1 MFGYVRPF
9 QDRLSEEDWGRY
21 RAAYCGLCHAI
32 GQRYGRLPQLFLN
45 YDFTFLAMLLADNGG
60 SPCISCRRC
69 SFNPLRKRESWQE
82 DGGLALAA
90 DESVILT
97 YWKLRD
103 NVQDAGF
110 FKGIPLRLLTGWFGF
125 PYRKAKR
132 RCPDFD
138 RVVEDCL
145 LELRQMEETGCASLD
160 RPADA
165 FARILQAASGV
176 HGQAGNEA
184 LGQLLYHVGRWIYL
198 VDAWDDLE
206 EDQRRGNYNPLLAY
220 FGEEAHEH
228 RETVR
233 ETMYASL
240 GLAQSA
246 YEWLDCGVWSPILE
260 NILTLG
266 LPGMEEA
273 VLSGEWK
280 TRKKSCVTRR
290 INSVRENHR

>member
-1 MFGYVRPF
+1 MFGYVRPYL
-9 QDRLSEEDWGRY
+9 DRLPEEDRERY

-32 GQRYGRLPQLFLN
+32 GKRYGRLPQLFLN
-45 YDFTFLAMLLADNGG
+45 YDFTFLAILLAKNRET
-60 SPCISCRRC
+60 PCINCRRC
-69 SFNPLRKRESWQE
+69 SFYPIRKRESWQE
-82 DGGLALAA
+82 DVGLELAA

-110 FKGIPLRLLTGWFGF
+110 FKSIPLRFLTAWFGF
-125 PYRKAKR
+125 PYRKAR
-132 RCPDFD
+132 SRCPDFD
-138 RVVEDCL
+138 RVTEACL
-145 LELRQMEETGCASLD
+145 LELRQMEEAGCDSID
-160 RPADA
+160 RTADA
-165 FARILQAASGV
+165 FARILQAASGI
-176 HGQAGNEA
+176 HGQAGSEA

-206 EDQRRGNYNPLLAY
+206 EDLKHGNYNPLLSRY
-220 FGEEAHEH
+220 GEAVYEN

-240 GLAQSA
+240 GLAQGA

-266 LPGMEEA
+266 LPAMEEA

-280 TRKKSCVTRR
+280 TQKKSCTAQF
-290 INSVRENHR
+290 INRLRENGR

>member
-1 MFGYVRPF
+1 MFGYVRPM
-9 QDRLSEEDWGRY
+9 QDRLSEEDRGRY

-32 GQRYGRLPQLFLN
+32 GKRYGRLPQLFLN
-45 YDFTFLAMLLADNGG
+45 YDFTFLAMLLAEHRE

-69 SFNPLRKRESWQE
+69 SFYPLRKRESWQE
-82 DGGLALAA
+82 DDGLDLAA

-103 NVQDAGF
+103 NVQDAGL
-110 FKGIPLRLLTGWFGF
+110 FKSLPLRLLTGWFGRF
-125 PYRKAKR
+125 YRRAR
-132 RCPDFD
+132 RYRPDFD
-138 RVVEDCL
+138 RVVEGCL
-145 LELRQMEETGCASLD
+145 SELRQLEESGCTSID

-176 HGQAGNEA
+176 HGRAGSEA

-206 EDQRRGNYNPLLAY
+206 EDRRGGSYNPLLAR
-220 FGEEAHEH
+220 FGGETHEY

-233 ETMYASL
+233 ETMYVSL
-240 GLAQSA
+240 GLAQGA
-246 YEWLDCGVWSPILE
+246 YDWLDCGVWSPILE

-280 TRKKSCVTRR
+280 TQKKPRVIQL
-290 INSVRENHR
+290 INRLRENGR

>member
-9 QDRLSEEDWGRY
+9 QDRLSQEDLGRY

-32 GQRYGRLPQLFLN
+32 GKRYGRLPQLFLN
-45 YDFTFLAMLLADNGG
+45 YDFTFLAMLLADNRE

-69 SFNPLRKRESWQE
+69 SFYPLRKRESWQA
-82 DGGLALAA
+82 DGGLELAA

-110 FKGIPLRLLTGWFGF
+110 FRGIPLRLLAGWFGF
-125 PYRKAKR
+125 PYRKAKQ

-145 LELRQMEETGCASLD
+145 LELRQMEETACTSID

-176 HGQAGNEA
+176 HGEAGNEA

-206 EDQRRGNYNPLLAY
+206 EDQRRGNYNPLLAH
-220 FGEEAHEH
+220 FGEGAREH

-240 GLAQSA
+240 GLAQGA
-246 YEWLDCGVWSPILE
+246 YEWLDCGAWSPILE

-280 TRKKSCVTRR
+280 TRKKAHITKR
-290 INSVRENHR
+290 INSIRENHR

>member
-1 MFGYVRPF
+1 MQNKLPDE
-9 QDRLSEEDWGRY
+9 DRERY
-21 RAAYCGLCHAI
+21 RAAYCGLCHTI
-32 GQRYGRLPQLFLN
+32 GKRYGRLPQLFLS
-45 YDFTFLAMLLADNGG
+45 YDFAFLAMLLAEQRE
-60 SPCISCRRC
+60 SPCINCRRC
-69 SFNPLRKRESWQE
+69 SFYPLRKRESWQE

-103 NVQDAGF
+103 NVKDAGF
-110 FKGIPLRLLTGWFGF
+110 FKSLPLRLLTRCFGRA
-125 PYRKAKR
+125 YRRAKGYR
-132 RCPDFD
+132 PDFD
-138 RVVEDCL
+138 KVVEECL
-145 LELRQMEETGCASLD
+145 SELRQLEEVGCASID

-165 FARILQAASGV
+165 FARILQAASGA

-184 LGQLLYHVGRWIYL
+184 LGQLLYHVGRWVYL

-206 EDQRRGNYNPLLAY
+206 EDRRQGNYNPLLAY
-220 FGEEAHEH
+220 FGSEAQEH

-240 GLAQSA
+240 GLAQGA
-246 YEWLDCGVWSPILE
+246 YDWLECGVWSPILE

-266 LPGMEEA
+266 LPGVEEA

-280 TRKKSCVTRR
+280 NQKKSRMKQF
-290 INSVRENHR
+290 INRLRENGR